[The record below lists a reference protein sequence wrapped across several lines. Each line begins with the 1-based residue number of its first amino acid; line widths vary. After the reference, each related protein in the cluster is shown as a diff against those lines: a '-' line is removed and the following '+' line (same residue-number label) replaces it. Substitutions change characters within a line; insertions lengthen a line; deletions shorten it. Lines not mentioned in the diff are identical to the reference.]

1 MIEFK
6 NVSKKY
12 KYREKIGGKST
23 EKIAL
28 SNCNLQIPKGQIIGL
43 FGANG
48 AGKTTFMKCL
58 MGYLTFDGEITLDGE
73 KIDGKNIS
81 KLAFAT
87 GDHSFFPSITADDH
101 KCFYMLQFPKF
112 NEKRYDALMEFFELP
127 TNKIISEFSLGM
139 QNQFE
144 VVLAIS
150 QGAEYVVMD
159 EPFAGNDV
167 FNREDF
173 YEVLISVLNEDET
186 VIVSTHLIE
195 EIADYIDRA
204 ILIRKSEIIDDLSVK
219 EIEESGRTLIE
230 IVKEKYDYRADR
242 ISKAVGQMKR

>member
-1 MIEFK
+1 MIEVR

-12 KYREKIGGKST
+12 KDKV
-23 EKIAL
+23 AL
-28 SNCNLQIPKGQIIGL
+28 SDCNIQIPKGQIIGL

-48 AGKTTFMKCL
+48 AGKTTLMKCI
-58 MGYLTFDGEITLDGE
+58 MGFLTFEGEITLDGE
-73 KIDGKNIS
+73 KIDRSNIS
-81 KLAFAT
+81 RLSFAT

-101 KCFYMLQFPKF
+101 KWFYKVQFPMF

-127 TNKIISEFSLGM
+127 TKKRISELSLGQ

-144 VVLAIS
+144 VTLAIS
-150 QGAEYVVMD
+150 QGAEYIFMD

-173 YEVLISVLNEDET
+173 YEVLVSVLDKDET
-186 VIVSTHLIE
+186 VIISTHLIE

-204 ILIRKSEIIDDLSVK
+204 ILIRKSEIIDDLSVA
-219 EIEESGRTLIE
+219 EIEASGRSLIE

-242 ISKAVGQMKR
+242 IRKAVDQMR

>member
-1 MIEFK
+1 MIEVK

-12 KYREKIGGKST
+12 KEKAGLKSN
-23 EKIAL
+23 EKVAL
-28 SNCNLQIPKGQIIGL
+28 SNCSMQIPKGQIIGL

-48 AGKTTFMKCL
+48 AGKTTLMKCI
-58 MGYLTFDGEITLDGE
+58 MGFLTFEGEITLDGKKLDE
-73 KIDGKNIS
+73 KNIS
-81 KLAFAT
+81 GLSFAT

-101 KCFYMLQFPKF
+101 KWFYKMQFPTF

-127 TNKIISEFSLGM
+127 TVKKISEFSLGQ

-144 VVLAIS
+144 MVLAIS
-150 QGAEYVVMD
+150 QGADYIFMD

-173 YEVLISVLNEDET
+173 LEVLVSIVNEDET
-186 VIVSTHLIE
+186 VVISTHLIE

-204 ILIRKSEIIDDLSVK
+204 VVIRKGEIIDDLSV
-219 EIEESGRTLIE
+219 EDIEKSGSSLIE
-230 IVKEKYDYRADR
+230 IVKEKYDYRTDR
-242 ISKAVGQMKR
+242 IRTAVGQMR

>member
-1 MIEFK
+1 MIEVK

-12 KYREKIGGKST
+12 KEKGGLKSK
-23 EKIAL
+23 EKVAI
-28 SNCNLQIPKGQIIGL
+28 SNCNIQIPKGQVIGL
-43 FGANG
+43 FGSNG
-48 AGKTTFMKCL
+48 AGKTTLMKCI
-58 MGYLTFDGEITLDGE
+58 MGFLKFEGEITLDGE
-73 KIDGKNIS
+73 KIDEKNIS
-81 KLAFAT
+81 KLSFAT

-101 KCFYMLQFPKF
+101 KWFYKMQFPSF
-112 NEKRYDALMEFFELP
+112 NEKRYEALMEFFELP
-127 TNKIISEFSLGM
+127 TDKKISQFSLGQ

-150 QGAEYVVMD
+150 QGAEYVFMD

-173 YEVLISVLNEDET
+173 YEVLVSVLDEDET
-186 VIVSTHLIE
+186 VIISTHLIE

-204 ILIRKSEIIDDLSVK
+204 ILIRKGEIIDDLSV
-219 EIEESGRTLIE
+219 EDIERSGRSLIE

-242 ISKAVGQMKR
+242 IRKAVDQMS

>member
-1 MIEFK
+1 MIELR

-12 KYREKIGGKST
+12 KD
-23 EKIAL
+23 KIAL
-28 SNCNLQIPKGQIIGL
+28 SDCSIQIPRGQIIGL

-48 AGKTTFMKCL
+48 AGKTTLMKCI
-58 MGYLTFDGEITLDGE
+58 MGFLTFEGEITLDGE
-73 KIDGKNIS
+73 KIDRRNIS
-81 KLAFAT
+81 RLSFAT

-101 KCFYMLQFPKF
+101 KWFYKVQFPLF

-127 TNKIISEFSLGM
+127 TRKRISEFSLGQ

-144 VVLAIS
+144 VTLAIS
-150 QGAEYVVMD
+150 QGAEYIFMD

-173 YEVLISVLNEDET
+173 YEVLVSVLDKDET
-186 VIVSTHLIE
+186 VIISTHLIE
-195 EIADYIDRA
+195 DIADYIDRA
-204 ILIRKSEIIDDLSVK
+204 ILIRKSEIIDDLSVA
-219 EIEESGRTLIE
+219 EIESSGRSLIE

-242 ISKAVGQMKR
+242 IRKAVDQMR

>member
-1 MIEFK
+1 MIELK
-6 NVSKKY
+6 NVSKTY
-12 KYREKIGGKST
+12 KDKV
-23 EKIAL
+23 AL
-28 SNCNLQIPKGQIIGL
+28 SDCNLQIPKGQIIGL

-48 AGKTTFMKCL
+48 AGKTTFMKCI

-73 KIDGKNIS
+73 KINENNIFRLS
-81 KLAFAT
+81 FAT

-101 KCFYMLQFPKF
+101 KCFYQMHFPKF
-112 NEKRYDALMEFFELP
+112 NEKRYEALMEFFELP
-127 TNKIISEFSLGM
+127 AKKKISEFSLGQ

-150 QGAEYVVMD
+150 QGADYVFMD

-173 YEVLISVLNEDET
+173 YEVLVSVLHEDET
-186 VIVSTHLIE
+186 VIISTHLIE
-195 EIADYIDRA
+195 EIADYINRA
-204 ILIRKSEIIDDLSVK
+204 ILIRKSRIIDDLSVN
-219 EIEESGRTLIE
+219 EINASGKSLIE

-242 ISKAVGQMKR
+242 IKTAVEQMK

>member
-1 MIEFK
+1 MIEVK

-12 KYREKIGGKST
+12 KEKT
-23 EKIAL
+23 AL

-48 AGKTTFMKCL
+48 AGKTTLMKCI
-58 MGYLTFDGEITLDGE
+58 MGFLTYEGEITLDGQ
-73 KIDGKNIS
+73 KIDETNIS
-81 KLAFAT
+81 RLSFAT
-87 GDHSFFPSITADDH
+87 GDHSFFPSITANDH
-101 KCFYMLQFPKF
+101 KQFYKMHFPMF

-127 TNKIISEFSLGM
+127 AKKKISEFSMGM

-150 QGAEYVVMD
+150 QGAEYIFMD

-173 YEVLISVLNEDET
+173 YEVLVSVVDKNET
-186 VIVSTHLIE
+186 VVISTHLIE
-195 EIADYIDRA
+195 EIADYVDRA
-204 ILIRKSEIIDDLSVK
+204 VLIRKSEIIDDLSVEDIK
-219 EIEESGRTLIE
+219 ASGKSLIE
-230 IVKEKYDYRADR
+230 IVKEKYDSRADR
-242 ISKAVGQMKR
+242 IRRAVDQMK

>member
-1 MIEFK
+1 MIEVK

-12 KYREKIGGKST
+12 KEKT
-23 EKIAL
+23 AL
-28 SNCNLQIPKGQIIGL
+28 SNCSLQIPKGQIIGL

-48 AGKTTFMKCL
+48 AGKTTLMKCI
-58 MGYLTFDGEITLDGE
+58 MGFLTYEGEITLDGQ
-73 KIDGKNIS
+73 KIDETNIS
-81 KLAFAT
+81 RLSFAT
-87 GDHSFFPSITADDH
+87 GDHSFFPSITANDH
-101 KCFYMLQFPKF
+101 KQFYKMHFPMF

-127 TNKIISEFSLGM
+127 AKKKISEFSMGM

-150 QGAEYVVMD
+150 QGAEYIFMD

-173 YEVLISVLNEDET
+173 YEVLVSVVDKNET
-186 VIVSTHLIE
+186 VVISTHLIE
-195 EIADYIDRA
+195 EIADYVDRA
-204 ILIRKSEIIDDLSVK
+204 VLIRKSEIIDDLSVEDIK
-219 EIEESGRTLIE
+219 ASGKSLIE

-242 ISKAVGQMKR
+242 IRRAVDQMK

>member
-1 MIEFK
+1 MIEVR

-12 KYREKIGGKST
+12 KYKEKGSLKSKEKVVLKNCSVQMPRGEVIG
-23 EKIAL
+23 I
-28 SNCNLQIPKGQIIGL
+28 

-48 AGKTTFMKCL
+48 AGKTTLMKCI
-58 MGYLTFDGEITLDGE
+58 MGFLTFDGEITLDGQ
-73 KIDGKNIS
+73 KIDEKNIS
-81 KLAFAT
+81 RLSFAT
-87 GDHSFFPSITADDH
+87 GDHSFFPAITADDH
-101 KCFYMLQFPKF
+101 KCFYKMQFPMF

-127 TNKIISEFSLGM
+127 TEKKISEFSLGQ

-150 QGAEYVVMD
+150 QGAEYIFMD

-173 YEVLISVLNEDET
+173 YKVLVSVLNEDET
-186 VIVSTHLIE
+186 VIISTHLIE

-204 ILIRKSEIIDDLSVK
+204 ILIRKGEIIDDLSVESIK
-219 EIEESGRTLIE
+219 DSGRSLIE
-230 IVKEKYDYRADR
+230 IVKERYDYRADR
-242 ISKAVGQMKR
+242 IRTAVEQMK

>member
-1 MIEFK
+1 MIEVR

-12 KYREKIGGKST
+12 KD
-23 EKIAL
+23 KIAL
-28 SNCNLQIPKGQIIGL
+28 SDCSIQIPRGQIIGL

-48 AGKTTFMKCL
+48 AGKTTLMKCI
-58 MGYLTFDGEITLDGE
+58 MGFLTFEGEITLDGE
-73 KIDGKNIS
+73 KIDRRNIS
-81 KLAFAT
+81 RLSFAT

-101 KCFYMLQFPKF
+101 KWFYKVQFPLF

-127 TNKIISEFSLGM
+127 TRKRISEFSLGQ

-144 VVLAIS
+144 VTLAIS
-150 QGAEYVVMD
+150 QGAEYIFMD

-173 YEVLISVLNEDET
+173 YEVLVSVLDKDET
-186 VIVSTHLIE
+186 VIISTHLIE

-204 ILIRKSEIIDDLSVK
+204 ILIRKSEIIDDLSVA
-219 EIEESGRTLIE
+219 EIEASGRSLIE

-242 ISKAVGQMKR
+242 IRKAVDQMR

>member
-1 MIEFK
+1 MIEMK
-6 NVSKKY
+6 HVSKKY
-12 KYREKIGGKST
+12 KD
-23 EKIAL
+23 KIAL
-28 SNCNLQIPKGQIIGL
+28 SDCNLKIPRGQIIGL

-58 MGYLTFDGEITLDGE
+58 MGYLSFEGEITLDGK
-73 KIDGKNIS
+73 KIDQSNIH
-81 KLAFAT
+81 KLSFAT

-101 KCFYMLQFPKF
+101 RLFYKMQFPLF

-127 TNKIISEFSLGM
+127 PKKKISEFSLGQ

-150 QGAEYVVMD
+150 QGADYVVMD
-159 EPFAGNDV
+159 EPFGGNDV

-173 YEVLISVLNEDET
+173 YEVLMQVLTKDET
-186 VIVSTHLIE
+186 VIISTHLIE

-204 ILIRKSEIIDDLSVK
+204 VLIRKSEIIDDLSVE
-219 EIEESGRTLIE
+219 EIEKSGRTLIE

-242 ISKAVGQMKR
+242 IRTAVEKMG

>member
-1 MIEFK
+1 MIELK
-6 NVSKKY
+6 HVSKKY
-12 KYREKIGGKST
+12 KDKV
-23 EKIAL
+23 AL
-28 SNCNLQIPKGQIIGL
+28 ADCSLQIPKGQVIGL

-48 AGKTTFMKCL
+48 AGKTTLMKCI
-58 MGYLTFDGEITLDGE
+58 MGFLNFDGEIILDGK
-73 KIDGKNIS
+73 KIDQSNIH
-81 KLAFAT
+81 KLSFAT
-87 GDHSFFPSITADDH
+87 GDHSFFPAITADDH
-101 KCFYMLQFPKF
+101 KTFYKMQFPSF

-127 TNKIISEFSLGM
+127 TKKKISQFSLGM

-150 QGAEYVVMD
+150 QGAEYIFMD

-173 YEVLISVLNEDET
+173 YEVLVSVLNEDET
-186 VIVSTHLIE
+186 VIISTHLIE

-219 EIEESGRTLIE
+219 EIEAPGRSLID

-242 ISKAVGQMKR
+242 IKKAVGQMKGADV

>member
-1 MIEFK
+1 MIEVK

-12 KYREKIGGKST
+12 KDKE
-23 EKIAL
+23 AL
-28 SNCNLQIPKGQIIGL
+28 SDCNIQIPKGQVIGL

-48 AGKTTFMKCL
+48 AGKTTLMKCI
-58 MGYLTFDGEITLDGE
+58 MGFLTFEGEITLDGK
-73 KIDGKNIS
+73 KIDGSNIS
-81 KLAFAT
+81 KLSYAT
-87 GDHSFFPSITADDH
+87 GDHSFFPSITSDDH
-101 KCFYMLQFPKF
+101 KWFYKMQFPTF
-112 NEKRYDALMEFFELP
+112 NENRYNALMEFFELP
-127 TNKIISEFSLGM
+127 TKKKVSEFSLGM

-150 QGAEYVVMD
+150 QGADFVFMD

-173 YEVLISVLNEDET
+173 YEVLVNVVNEDET
-186 VIVSTHLIE
+186 VIISTHLIE

-204 ILIRKSEIIDDLSVK
+204 ILIRKGEIIDDLSVK
-219 EIEESGRTLIE
+219 EIEKSGRSLID

-242 ISKAVGQMKR
+242 IQKAVGQMK

>member
-1 MIEFK
+1 MIELK

-12 KYREKIGGKST
+12 KDKV
-23 EKIAL
+23 AL
-28 SNCNLQIPKGQIIGL
+28 AECNLQIPKGQVIGL

-48 AGKTTFMKCL
+48 AGKTTFMKCI
-58 MGYLTFDGEITLDGE
+58 MGFLTFDGEITLDGK
-73 KIDGKNIS
+73 KIDQSNIH
-81 KLAFAT
+81 KLSFST
-87 GDHSFFPSITADDH
+87 GDHSFFPAITADDH
-101 KCFYMLQFPKF
+101 KNFYKMQFPSF

-127 TNKIISEFSLGM
+127 TKKKISQFSLGM

-150 QGAEYVVMD
+150 QGAEYIFMD

-173 YEVLISVLNEDET
+173 YEVLVSVLTEDET
-186 VIVSTHLIE
+186 VIISTHLIE

-204 ILIRKSEIIDDLSVK
+204 ILIRKSEIIDDLSVQ
-219 EIEESGRTLIE
+219 EIEASGRTLID

-242 ISKAVGQMKR
+242 IKKAVGQIKEAEV

>member
-1 MIEFK
+1 MIEVR

-12 KYREKIGGKST
+12 KDKV
-23 EKIAL
+23 AL
-28 SNCNLQIPKGQIIGL
+28 SDCNIQIPKGQIIGL

-48 AGKTTFMKCL
+48 AGKTTLMKCI
-58 MGYLTFDGEITLDGE
+58 MGFLTFEGEITLDGE
-73 KIDGKNIS
+73 KIDRSNIS
-81 KLAFAT
+81 RLSFAT

-101 KCFYMLQFPKF
+101 KWFYKVQFPMF
-112 NEKRYDALMEFFELP
+112 NEKRYDALMEFFEL
-127 TNKIISEFSLGM
+127 TTKKRISEFSLGQ

-144 VVLAIS
+144 VTLAIS
-150 QGAEYVVMD
+150 QGAEYIFMD

-173 YEVLISVLNEDET
+173 YEVLVSVLDKDET
-186 VIVSTHLIE
+186 VIISTHLIE

-204 ILIRKSEIIDDLSVK
+204 ILIRKSEIIDDLSVA
-219 EIEESGRTLIE
+219 EIEASGRSLIE

-242 ISKAVGQMKR
+242 IRKAVDQMR

>member
-1 MIEFK
+1 MIELK

-12 KYREKIGGKST
+12 KDKV
-23 EKIAL
+23 AL
-28 SNCNLQIPKGQIIGL
+28 ADCNLQIPKGQVIGL

-48 AGKTTFMKCL
+48 AGKTTLMKCI
-58 MGYLTFDGEITLDGE
+58 MGFLTFDGEITLDG
-73 KIDGKNIS
+73 KIIDQSNIH
-81 KLAFAT
+81 KLSFAT
-87 GDHSFFPSITADDH
+87 GDHSFFPAITADDH
-101 KCFYMLQFPKF
+101 KNFYKMQFPSF
-112 NEKRYDALMEFFELP
+112 NEKRYEALMEFFELP
-127 TNKIISEFSLGM
+127 TKKKISQFSLGM

-150 QGAEYVVMD
+150 QGAEYIFMD

-173 YEVLISVLNEDET
+173 YEVLVSVLNEEET
-186 VIVSTHLIE
+186 VIISTHLIE

-204 ILIRKSEIIDDLSVK
+204 ILIRKSEIIDDLRVQ
-219 EIEESGRTLIE
+219 EIEASGRSLID

-242 ISKAVGQMKR
+242 IKKAVGQMKGADV

>member
-1 MIEFK
+1 MLEMK
-6 NVSKKY
+6 NVTKQY
-12 KYREKIGGKST
+12 KD
-23 EKIAL
+23 KIAL
-28 SNCNLQIPKGQIIGL
+28 SNCSLQIPKGQVIGL

-58 MGYLTFDGEITLDGE
+58 MGYLKFEGEVTLDGK
-73 KIDGKNIS
+73 KIDQSNIS

-101 KCFYMLQFPKF
+101 KCFYKMHFPSF

-127 TNKIISEFSLGM
+127 TRKKISEFSLGM

-150 QGAEYVVMD
+150 QGAEYVIMD
-159 EPFAGNDV
+159 EPFSGNDV

-173 YEVLISVLNEDET
+173 YKVLVSVLTREET
-186 VIVSTHLIE
+186 VIISTHLIE
-195 EIADYIDRA
+195 EIADYITRA
-204 ILIRKSEIIDDLSVK
+204 ILIRKSQIIGDLSVA
-219 EIEESGRTLIE
+219 EIEASGKTLVE
-230 IVKEKYDYRADR
+230 IVKERYDYRADR
-242 ISKAVGQMKR
+242 IQKAVEQMR

>member
-1 MIEFK
+1 MIEVK

-12 KYREKIGGKST
+12 KEKT
-23 EKIAL
+23 AL
-28 SNCNLQIPKGQIIGL
+28 SNCNLQIPKGQVIGL

-48 AGKTTFMKCL
+48 AGKTTLMKCI
-58 MGYLTFDGEITLDGE
+58 MGFLTYEGEITLDGQ
-73 KIDGKNIS
+73 KIDETNIS
-81 KLAFAT
+81 RLSFAT
-87 GDHSFFPSITADDH
+87 GDHSFFPSITANDH
-101 KCFYMLQFPKF
+101 KQFYKMHFPMF

-127 TNKIISEFSLGM
+127 AKKKISEFSMGM

-150 QGAEYVVMD
+150 QGAEYIFMD

-173 YEVLISVLNEDET
+173 YEVLVSVVDKNET
-186 VIVSTHLIE
+186 VVISTHLIE
-195 EIADYIDRA
+195 EIADYVDRA
-204 ILIRKSEIIDDLSVK
+204 VLIRKSEIIDDLSVEDIK
-219 EIEESGRTLIE
+219 ASGKSLIE

-242 ISKAVGQMKR
+242 IRRAVDQMK

>member
-1 MIEFK
+1 MIEFR
-6 NVSKKY
+6 NVTKKY
-12 KYREKIGGKST
+12 KDKT
-23 EKIAL
+23 AL
-28 SNCNLQIPKGQIIGL
+28 ANCTLQIPKGQVIGL

-58 MGYLTFDGEITLDGE
+58 MGYLNFEGEITLDGK
-73 KIDGKNIS
+73 KIDGSNIS
-81 KLAFAT
+81 KLSFAT
-87 GDHSFFPSITADDH
+87 GDHSFFPAITANDH
-101 KCFYMLQFPKF
+101 KWFYKMQFPLF
-112 NEKRYDALMEFFELP
+112 NEKRYEALMEFFELP
-127 TNKIISEFSLGM
+127 ANKKISEFSLGQ

-150 QGAEYVVMD
+150 QGAEYIVMD

-173 YEVLISVLNEDET
+173 YEVLISVVDKNET

-204 ILIRKSEIIDDLSVK
+204 ILIRKSEIIDDLSVR
-219 EIEESGRTLIE
+219 EIEASGRSLIE
-230 IVKEKYDYRADR
+230 IIKEKYDYRADR
-242 ISKAVGQMKR
+242 IDKAIREMK

>member
-1 MIEFK
+1 MIEVR
-6 NVSKKY
+6 NVSKRY
-12 KYREKIGGKST
+12 KEKV
-23 EKIAL
+23 AL
-28 SNCNLQIPKGQIIGL
+28 SNCNVQIPKGQVIGL

-48 AGKTTFMKCL
+48 AGKTTLMKCV
-58 MGYLTFDGEITLDGE
+58 MGFLTFEGEITLDGK
-73 KIDGKNIS
+73 KIDGSNIS
-81 KLAFAT
+81 KLSFAT

-101 KCFYMLQFPKF
+101 KWFYKAQFPMF
-112 NEKRYDALMEFFELP
+112 NEKRYDALMEFFELSA
-127 TNKIISEFSLGM
+127 KKKISEFSLGQ

-150 QGAEYVVMD
+150 QGAEYIFMD

-173 YEVLISVLNEDET
+173 YEVLVSVLNENET
-186 VIVSTHLIE
+186 VIISTHLIE

-219 EIEESGRTLIE
+219 DIEGSGRSLIE
-230 IVKEKYDYRADR
+230 IIKEKYDYRADR
-242 ISKAVGQMKR
+242 IRKAVDQMK

>member
-1 MIEFK
+1 MIELR

-12 KYREKIGGKST
+12 KD
-23 EKIAL
+23 KIAL
-28 SNCNLQIPKGQIIGL
+28 SDCSIQIPRGQIIGL

-48 AGKTTFMKCL
+48 AGKTTLMKCI
-58 MGYLTFDGEITLDGE
+58 MGFLTFEGEITLDGE
-73 KIDGKNIS
+73 KIDRRNIS
-81 KLAFAT
+81 RLSFAT

-101 KCFYMLQFPKF
+101 KWFYKVQFPLF

-127 TNKIISEFSLGM
+127 TRKRISEFSLGQ

-144 VVLAIS
+144 VTLAIS
-150 QGAEYVVMD
+150 QGAEYIFMD

-173 YEVLISVLNEDET
+173 YEVLVSVLDKDET
-186 VIVSTHLIE
+186 VIISTHLIE

-204 ILIRKSEIIDDLSVK
+204 ILIRKSEIIDDMSVA
-219 EIEESGRTLIE
+219 EIESSGRSLIE

-242 ISKAVGQMKR
+242 IRKAVDQMR